1 MKRLH
6 LLFLAALSSACATLG
21 AIGEGDRD
29 LPSSGV
35 GPFRKLTSKE
45 ILGVAPF
52 VLNDTL
58 GQYREPAALAL
69 DRSGGVALFLVAR
82 VAKRDV
88 IVRTRA
94 KDARSFY
101 GASLDTGHA
110 PVVALAADA
119 SWEGVDLS
127 GPSPLRVGDEIWL
140 YYAAAGGIGLAR
152 SSAGYAFKKLDG
164 PVLAADPTLDRGR
177 TPSAPSVA
185 ILPDGR
191 FRMLFAWGVSI
202 AEAASNDGITW
213 TRVDADPSTSAID
226 PVLTPS
232 APVAPDTLA
241 PGQKPPFDTGQVTD
255 PVLLPRVTDAG
266 RWQIRVLYTG
276 YDTPPEAAAR
286 VSAIGFAARYGS
298 DGSLAR
304 NSLPV
309 LSLGKHERGPAFFE
323 WDGGAMLY
331 VAIDTVDGA
340 LTYPAIAAAFAP
352 PTQTLDMPSSFAD
365 GP

>member
-6 LLFLAALSSACATLG
+6 LLFLATLSSACATLDS
-21 AIGEGDRD
+21 AGEGDRD

-35 GPFRKLTSKE
+35 GPFRKLTGKE
-45 ILGVAPF
+45 IFGVAPF

-82 VAKRDV
+82 VAKKDV

-101 GASLDTGHA
+101 GAPLDTGHA
-110 PVVALAADA
+110 PVVALVADA
-119 SWEGVDLS
+119 TWEGPDLS
-127 GPSPLRVGDEIWL
+127 GPSPLRVGSEIWL

-152 SSAGYAFKKLDG
+152 STDGYAFTK
-164 PVLAADPTLDRGR
+164 LAAPVVATDLGLDQGR
-177 TPSAPSVA
+177 TPAAPSVA

-191 FRMLFAWGVSI
+191 FRMLFAWGASI
-202 AEAASNDGITW
+202 AEAASKDGITW
-213 TRVDADPSTSAID
+213 ARVDADPSTPDID

-232 APVAPDTLA
+232 APVPSDTLA

-255 PVLLPRVTDAG
+255 PVLLPRVTAAG

-276 YDTPPEAAAR
+276 YDTPPGAAAR
-286 VSAIGFAARYGS
+286 TSAIGFAARYGS
-298 DGSLAR
+298 DGPLER
-304 NSLPV
+304 NALPV

-352 PTQTLDMPSSFAD
+352 ATQTLDMPSSFAD